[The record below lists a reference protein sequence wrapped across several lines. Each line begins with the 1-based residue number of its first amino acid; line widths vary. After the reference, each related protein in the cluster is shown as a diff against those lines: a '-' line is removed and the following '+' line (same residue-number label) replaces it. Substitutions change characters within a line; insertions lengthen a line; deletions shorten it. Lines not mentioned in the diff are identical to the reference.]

1 MMLWVICKNV
11 HSFAWGSCA
20 FLSFL
25 QPEFSLY
32 LMTCNLK
39 MVIMHVTWLKIKF
52 LMARLAMCQLATKF
66 LSKPF
71 LH

>member
-1 MMLWVICKNV
+1 
-11 HSFAWGSCA
+11 
-20 FLSFL
+20 
-25 QPEFSLY
+25 
-32 LMTCNLK
+32 MTCNLK
-39 MVIMHVTWLKIKF
+39 IVIMQGTWLKMKF